1 MKSRRVS
8 VASVVQQWHVHCV
21 LNDGRIILK
30 MAANPNQQAERMDQR
45 VKRGHVVGFGAPQ
58 GLLETFAYKSLCVS
72 ICELFQLIKWNFF
85 DSIVEN
91 DFLILTSEQSK
102 LMVWGPGRFEINKSR
117 IVWVWN
123 INLYFKK

>member
-1 MKSRRVS
+1 MKSRRVI

-21 LNDGRIILK
+21 LNDGRMILK
-30 MAANPNQQAERMDQR
+30 MAANANQQAERMDQR

-58 GLLETFAYKSLCVS
+58 GLLETFAYKSLYVS

-102 LMVWGPGRFEINKSR
+102 LTVWGPG
-117 IVWVWN
+117 
-123 INLYFKK
+123 LL